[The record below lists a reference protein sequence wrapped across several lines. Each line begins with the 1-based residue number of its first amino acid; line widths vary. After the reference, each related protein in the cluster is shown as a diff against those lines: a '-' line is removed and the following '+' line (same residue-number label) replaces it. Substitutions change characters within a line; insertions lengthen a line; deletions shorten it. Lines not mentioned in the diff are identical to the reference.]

1 MEKHVW
7 FDFYWIFLLET
18 KRKETGDLYF
28 LKKKKTQTKS
38 REKKWKSQA

>member
-1 MEKHVW
+1 MRIMSSNFMEKHVW

-28 LKKKKTQTKS
+28 L
-38 REKKWKSQA
+38 